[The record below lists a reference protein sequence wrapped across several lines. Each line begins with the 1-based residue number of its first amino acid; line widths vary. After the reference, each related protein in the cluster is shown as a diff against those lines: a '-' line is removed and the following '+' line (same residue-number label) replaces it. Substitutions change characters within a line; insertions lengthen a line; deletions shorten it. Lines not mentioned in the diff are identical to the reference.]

1 MKLREIKIKNF
12 RCFEDVTIPID
23 DTTVL
28 VGENNSGK
36 TAILDALKIM
46 LWRSS
51 IGRTNPFDE
60 YDYRL
65 PSGSSSPQSCPGIEL
80 ELCFKED
87 NPDEWD
93 DSILQDL
100 KDVVQKDISNDLNV
114 IGIRLGSKYDN
125 SATGFVQTWEFINI
139 AGAAFI
145 PKTGAPRNFS
155 VFFEYCR
162 LFYIPAL
169 RDASEEFSSKSG
181 YWSRILKDLK
191 IDDATQKKLQVQLET
206 LNKEILNSDARLEK
220 VRSAL
225 DDLQKI
231 VALPDGKAASIQ
243 AVPLKPWDIMSKAE
257 VVVKTKDGGADI
269 PLTKHGQ
276 GVQSLSVLFLFQAYI
291 DIFLKPQFRIHTE
304 AIMALEEP
312 EAHLHPQAIRALASN
327 IEKLKS
333 QKIISTHS
341 PFFIQEISLQR
352 IRLLQMKNGRTEIK
366 IIKGDILSPEDLKSL
381 DVFCKKNRG
390 EILFARAWLLCE
402 GQSEY
407 LLLRYFAEL
416 FGKPLDSY
424 GISVIDFQNNGS
436 PGAFVGLAESFSIPW
451 VLICDDDC
459 QCSNFRTQV
468 ENKGMDKGRMS
479 SHFYPLPDK
488 DSDLETFLYKNGFQ
502 NYYISLFKETAN
514 PKKERVIA
522 EWQKENKKDYTYY
535 SYQVIQNTDG
545 KLKVKYKHSEKG
557 EAIYLDSNPT
567 YEEHLQ
573 KAIVG
578 AVKTDKVTNTQRLI
592 EMMHEMKADDKIIPS
607 FFKDRINEI
616 IRKVRST

>member
-23 DTTVL
+23 DTTIL

-36 TAILDALKIM
+36 TAILDALKIV
-46 LWRSS
+46 LWRNN

-80 ELCFKED
+80 ELWFRED
-87 NPDEWD
+87 KPDEWD

-100 KDVVQKDISNDLNV
+100 REVIQKDISKDLNV
-114 IGIRLGSKYDN
+114 VGIRLGSKYDN
-125 SATGFVQTWEFINI
+125 SAAGFLQTWEFLDMTGTVFN
-139 AGAAFI
+139 
-145 PKTGAPRNFS
+145 PKSGAPRNFS

-169 RDASEEFSSKSG
+169 RDAAEEFSSKSG

-191 IDDATQKKLQVQLET
+191 IDDATQRKLQVQLET
-206 LNKEILNSDARLEK
+206 LNKEILSSDARLER

-257 VVVKTKDGGADI
+257 VVVKTKNGGADI

-291 DIFLKPQFRIHTE
+291 DIFLKPQFRTQTE

-312 EAHLHPQAIRALASN
+312 EAHLHPQAILALASN

-333 QKIISTHS
+333 QKIVSTHS
-341 PFFIQEISLQR
+341 PFFIQEISLRQ
-352 IRLLQMKNGRTEIK
+352 IRLLQMKDGKSEIK
-366 IIKGDILSPEDLKSL
+366 TIKGDFLSPEDLKSL
-381 DVFCKKNRG
+381 DIFCKKTRG
-390 EILFARAWLLCE
+390 EILFGRAWLLCE

-416 FGKPLDSY
+416 LGKPLDSY
-424 GISVIDFQNNGS
+424 GVSVIDFQNNGS

-451 VLICDDDC
+451 VLICDNDS

-468 ENKGMDKGRMS
+468 EKKGIDATKMS

-488 DSDLETFLYKNGFQ
+488 DFDLEAFLYKNGFQ

-522 EWQKENKKDYTYY
+522 EWRKENKKNCTYY
-535 SYQVIQNTDG
+535 SYQVVQNTDG
-545 KLKVKYKHSEKG
+545 KLKVKYKHSEK
-557 EAIYLDSNPT
+557 EETIYLDSNT
-567 YEEHLQ
+567 VYEEHLQ

-592 EMMHEMKADDKIIPS
+592 EMMHEMKVDDKIIPS

-616 IRKVRST
+616 IRKAGST